1 MRRYVALAVVA
12 SLGLGGC
19 SYIPFFKSNSGP
31 KYQDSKVMEPLK
43 VPPDLLAQA
52 PQPGVTI
59 PGGAVTSPGGTAN
72 SSELPTNANSA
83 ASGGYGL
90 FQPHEAA
97 GQQPVEEKTLPEVS
111 AQILGAGADV
121 RLSTTAKPAQIWA
134 ALKATLA
141 ADKTTVAK
149 FSPEQGELVTNW
161 RDFRSGLAFVL
172 GNTVAPTYREK
183 YTFHL
188 SAGENG
194 AELLS
199 VQQERVRN
207 DPNGSSLEWK
217 KVPADA
223 GHNRRIMEAV
233 QKRLSQESLLAEM
246 PKIKVTRYQD
256 DRGPYLVLN
265 AGPAKA
271 QSAVQVVLQGLGYP
285 VQSEGMG
292 VWNVQVQGGGA
303 QAAQKQSFIGGIF
316 QRTWD
321 NIKAIWSSPEK
332 QKPVSVQ
339 VKLLRM
345 KNNEGSVLETTPG
358 VGKNAAT
365 WSADIL
371 DKLQSGLSP
380 KNGDMA

>member
-43 VPPDLLAQA
+43 IPPDLLAQA

-59 PGGAVTSPGGTAN
+59 PGGAVTS
-72 SSELPTNANSA
+72 SA
-83 ASGGYGL
+83 LSKYSASGGYGL
-90 FQPHEAA
+90 FQPHAAA
-97 GQQPVEEKTLPEVS
+97 GQQPVEEKMLPGVS
-111 AQILGAGADV
+111 AQILGTGADL

-149 FSPEQGELVTNW
+149 FSPQQDELVTNW

-172 GNTVAPTYREK
+172 GSTVAPTHREK

-188 SAGENG
+188 NAGENG
-194 AELLS
+194 SEILTIQQDRVWNNPTGGS
-199 VQQERVRN
+199 V
-207 DPNGSSLEWK
+207 EWT

-223 GHNRRIMEAV
+223 GHNRQIMEALL
-233 QKRLSQESLLAEM
+233 KRLSHESLVAEM
-246 PKIKVTRYQD
+246 PNIKVTRYQD
-256 DRGPYLVLN
+256 NRGPYLVLN
-265 AGPAKA
+265 VVPAKA
-271 QSAVQVVLQGLGYP
+271 QAAVQVVLQDLGYP
-285 VQSEGMG
+285 VQSAGMG
-292 VWNVQVQGGGA
+292 VWNVQVQEAGA
-303 QAAQKQSFIGGIF
+303 QAAQKQGFIGGIF

-332 QKPVSVQ
+332 QKPISVR
-339 VKLLRM
+339 VALLRM
-345 KNNEGSVLETTPG
+345 KDNAGSVLETTPG
-358 VGKNAAT
+358 VGKDAPK
-365 WSADIL
+365 WSAEIL

-380 KNGDMA
+380 KNGGKA

>member
-43 VPPDLLAQA
+43 IPPDLLAQA

-59 PGGAVTSPGGTAN
+59 PGGAVTSRDLSKDTG
-72 SSELPTNANSA
+72 
-83 ASGGYGL
+83 SGGYGL
-90 FQPHEAA
+90 FQPHTAA
-97 GQQPVEEKTLPEVS
+97 GQQPVEENMLPGVS
-111 AQILGAGADV
+111 AQILGAGADL
-121 RLSTTAKPAQIWA
+121 RLSTSAKPAQIWA

-141 ADKTTVAK
+141 ADETTVAK
-149 FSPEQGELVTNW
+149 FSPQQDELVTNW

-172 GNTVAPTYREK
+172 GNTVAPTHRER

-188 SAGENG
+188 NAGENG
-194 AELLS
+194 SEILTIQQDRVWNNPTGGS
-199 VQQERVRN
+199 V
-207 DPNGSSLEWK
+207 EWT

-223 GHNRRIMEAV
+223 RHNRQIMEALR
-233 QKRLSQESLLAEM
+233 KRLSQESLLAEM
-246 PKIKVTRYQD
+246 PNIKVTRYQD

-265 AGPAKA
+265 VLPAKA
-271 QSAVQVVLQGLGYP
+271 QPAVQMVLQNLGYP
-285 VQSEGMG
+285 VQSAGMG
-292 VWNVQVQGGGA
+292 VWDVQVQEGGA
-303 QAAQKQSFIGGIF
+303 QADRKQGFIGGIF

-332 QKPVSVQ
+332 RKPISVR

-345 KNNEGSVLETTPG
+345 KNNEGSVLETTSG
-358 VGKNAAT
+358 VGKDAAT
-365 WSADIL
+365 WSAEIL

-380 KNGDMA
+380 KGGDKA